1 MNTEDT
7 LTYFETQSH
16 LITIPVPTNTNPKH
30 LETNISQSSCS
41 TNPPKTTPKHNPP
54 QKSDHRN
61 KFIAPNYNPHTQ
73 NTNTWLIK
81 LQKHPQ
87 KIDSYKG
94 TNKCEQSLLTH
105 PPSQVTA
112 DHHNPFPP
120 NWPNSPICAK
130 HQVSSY
136 STPYHLCGTLLTKSQ
151 NLKISTV

>member
-1 MNTEDT
+1 MKTEDI

-61 KFIAPNYNPHTQ
+61 KFRAPNYNPHTQ

-81 LQKHPQ
+81 LQKHQ
-87 KIDSYKG
+87 KKSIHIKVRINVSNHRSP
-94 TNKCEQSLLTH
+94 TLHPRSLQITTTLSRPTDRILPHVRNTKYHLFNPPPPLRNSTH
-105 PPSQVTA
+105 KVLKT
-112 DHHNPFPP
+112 
-120 NWPNSPICAK
+120 
-130 HQVSSY
+130 SSY
-136 STPYHLCGTLLTKSQ
+136 
-151 NLKISTV
+151 